1 MDQKQINILVCDD
14 DKEIAGAIE
23 IYLRNEGYR
32 VFKAYDG
39 IQALEIARKE
49 TLHLIIM
56 DIMMPKM
63 DGVQATMKLREE
75 QNIPI
80 IMLSAKSE
88 DYDKITGLNV
98 GADDYVTKP
107 FNPLE
112 LIARVK
118 SQLRR
123 YVRLGSLSG
132 QSESRSGIYTTGG
145 LVIDD
150 GQKSVTLDGEQI
162 PVTPTEYGILKFLTS
177 NAGKVF
183 SIEQIYEA
191 VWNEPA
197 YSAENTVAVHIR
209 RIREKIEIDPKNPQ
223 YLKVVWGI
231 GYKIEKI

>member
-1 MDQKQINILVCDD
+1 MNILVCDD

-23 IYLRNEGYR
+23 IYLRNEGYT
-32 VFKAYDG
+32 VFKAFDG
-39 IQALEIARKE
+39 LEALNVVRSQP
-49 TLHLIIM
+49 LHLIIM
-56 DIMMPKM
+56 DVMMPKM
-63 DGVQATMKLREE
+63 DGVQATMKIREE
-75 QNIPI
+75 KNIPI

-123 YVRLGSLSG
+123 YVNLGSLEQKNG
-132 QSESRSGIYTTGG
+132 VYKTGG
-145 LVIDD
+145 LEVDD
-150 GQKSVTLDGEQI
+150 EEKIVRVDGEEVM
-162 PVTPTEYGILKFLTS
+162 VTPTEFGILKFLTE

-183 SIEQIYEA
+183 SMEQIYEH

-197 YSAENTVAVHIR
+197 YNPENTVAVHIR
-209 RIREKIEIDPKNPQ
+209 RIREKIEINPKNPK

-231 GYKIEKI
+231 GYKIEKL

>member
-1 MDQKQINILVCDD
+1 MNILVCDD
-14 DKEIAGAIE
+14 DREIVGAIE
-23 IYLRNEGYR
+23 IYLRNEGYS
-32 VFKAYDG
+32 VWKAYDG
-39 IQALEIARKE
+39 FETLELVRKE
-49 TLHLIIM
+49 DIHLILM
-56 DIMMPKM
+56 DIMMPRM
-63 DGVQATMKLREE
+63 DGMTATMKIREE
-75 QNIPI
+75 KNIPI

-98 GADDYVTKP
+98 GADDYITKP

-123 YVRLGSLSG
+123 YVNLGSL
-132 QSESRSGIYTTGG
+132 EKKSGIFKTGG

-150 GQKSVTLDGEQI
+150 EAKSVTLDDRQI
-162 PVTPTEYGILKFLTS
+162 VVTPIEFGILKLLTE

-183 SIEQIYEA
+183 SMDQIYEA
-191 VWNEPA
+191 VWNEPS
-197 YSAENTVAVHIR
+197 YNPENTVAVHVR
-209 RIREKIEIDPKNPQ
+209 RIREKIEINPKNPQ

>member
-123 YVRLGSLSG
+123 YVRLGSISG
-132 QSESRSGIYTTGG
+132 QSESRSDIYTTGG